1 MPLIP
6 TRSGQ
11 SVFIQD
17 PVEARNRF
25 QEEWGQPSP
34 APEPKPEPVAKEPKK
49 EVGGIEKF
57 LRQTPAGLYMQGMEK
72 LGETLGKIPI
82 PFTEGVTVGEEVPR
96 VAAEA
101 ARKVVADPVAL
112 AEQVSATT
120 EGAVPAGL
128 LGGPMTT
135 GSVEADKERELK
147 QAKNAEAARE
157 ALQKTGRD
165 VEGFSYGIKPHTPI
179 VGPLLSSDS
188 DFVKENIKPKTPLGE
203 FAAAVGSALLFD
215 KGVSKL
221 VNGPSVTGKTI
232 QTADKLVDIWKTK
245 DIQAGLR
252 VVGTYLVKDVL
263 PESVQ
268 DAMFFMPPPPAA
280 IAKKLDDNQKRLTPE
295 ERILGAEAIRAET
308 DEEFNYYFEQL
319 KNVGYGAA
327 ALTVLRGSLYWANRY
342 LNGINKGLP
351 SSEADELATKAATPV
366 AAADLQA
373 EGTRVAVDTI
383 NQKLGKINSEL
394 YKRIDQN
401 IGEITFAARNGA
413 ETALQRRSDIADD
426 LTRVQGELNE
436 IPDVG
441 VDLIVAQTQL
451 DDLQKSL
458 AVKTPDDVAKKRVA
472 LEKRLETYQR
482 QIAKNPDWPKQKTG
496 TTLNRTKVRKAE
508 QGLAKL
514 DELELQQ
521 AKVAEL
527 EAAQLEFLSK
537 VEELNAVVSEGE
549 AGFLGFRNALNDAR
563 TLING
568 LDELNAQRVQYL
580 ESLNS
585 IKFQENRLD
594 EIDTDYSL
602 KNSFGQAYGELKDL
616 LNAAESAS
624 ASNNLND
631 EFVRSFVDRV
641 EEIHNKIIDAGGVA
655 PIDIELPPG
664 VTPEVVEQA
673 AKQLAPR
680 KQAPVVNTVPVTKT
694 DGGEIV
700 VDTDTIGARR
710 AVTQATP
717 NSNTEVPPQKIIEDN
732 LEDLQLSQDPSKTF
746 EDLQNFE
753 KAYEDVWAEHRRVFE
768 KTGSEIAAA
777 RATALRNTNA
787 NKYTQSFSNSA
798 AVKAVFDAADRS
810 KILPSQYGV
819 AIRQLSSFLGNN
831 SYLRQVAAF
840 TESAEFGKDIQRNL
854 HKVMVP
860 AATLDSNAAATLK
873 AADDL
878 RKIMGGTEIEGL
890 DRVTALSRFALEFET
905 FTTNAK
911 ALNETMY
918 GIGNA
923 LRLFAEKNRLLF
935 DRADPGMLFGEFNL
949 QLQALGD
956 TNEFAEQLAKNSE
969 AAKVELENRLGELFK
984 KVREGGELGD
994 DEITGFENLVEQVY
1008 ATRGD
1013 LDKLNGL
1020 EMTADAVLANIQVNA
1035 PLSNLGTVASIPIQ
1049 GVTETY
1055 LELSGQ
1061 ALSGTITGKAAKF
1074 LGKSEYAKGSL
1085 DEARIAT
1092 DTILQTREVLGEALE
1107 ATFNRF
1113 VYGKSITDPLQAS
1126 QSAYEIRRTGGLRRE
1141 EAIAQD
1147 LAATSLKVPFFD
1159 HVIKKDDTKLFDA
1172 INHARVFTKVFH
1184 DYFMPGEAWEKRSNM
1199 GKFLGLTTSGIRSMG
1214 LGKKSYYP
1222 GGENVNMTLFTQ
1234 LSATADEFTTALF
1247 ANAHA
1252 RALVIKEVDDKIA
1265 AGVIK
1270 RSDRAEEISKGINK
1284 QMSDMYQPVKVGF
1297 DQKTIGYAV
1306 RDNQILNLTRAVNL
1320 TEELTG
1326 PLAGV
1331 AESVNAFRNAK
1342 SPLLRAFGRD
1352 IFPFLTSPIN
1362 GIKRAVMISYGGE
1375 IAHAGYDTVAMGLKA
1390 LPDDVVNLLPPK
1402 WKEGISNFES
1412 KYFSADPKVRNRAQG
1427 ALALSMGINSLAW
1440 FILRDGNQ
1448 DIAGGLENTYRETE
1462 GVRDPYTWKIG
1473 DWYLPYRYL
1482 PLLGNTIAFHA
1493 NIRDLQQFAP
1503 NKDFSGLIA
1512 LANASIANAVLETPA
1527 IAGFDRVIKALTSAN
1542 QGDIT
1547 RMQKLIAESIAK
1559 VGDPYLNLR
1568 KQVIQG
1574 FDPRKPASPTT
1585 RYIEKGFY
1593 ERGKLGTVDGK
1604 DSLHAAIDG
1613 AFGVFGSSTEYSGVG
1628 LLADAVAS
1636 YFQGDQELRQR
1647 SRKALWYGTPGE
1659 TINARHAGKWY
1670 PLQAVLGRYWPFP
1683 DKLAED
1689 PVAKEMVYN
1698 LISPPKTNLYHSDG
1712 VGINPTVLNDFNHFL
1727 NSEFQYYDPIED
1739 KEYVGIHSYLK
1750 DFVTSK
1756 FYTQYPSVDSPFK
1769 QTVVPAGPLAFPSN
1783 VTDAN
1788 WDRESNTR
1796 KAILQKEV
1804 DKLKEIAKEQFLL
1817 GNLPNQRYKA
1827 PAEMKALVLQNRQT
1841 KGLR

>member
-1 MPLIP
+1 
-6 TRSGQ
+6 
-11 SVFIQD
+11 
-17 PVEARNRF
+17 
-25 QEEWGQPSP
+25 
-34 APEPKPEPVAKEPKK
+34 
-49 EVGGIEKF
+49 
-57 LRQTPAGLYMQGMEK
+57 MQGMEK
-72 LGETLGKIPI
+72 LGETLGGISI
-82 PFTEGVTVGEEVPR
+82 PFTDGVTLGEEVPR

-101 ARKVVADPVAL
+101 VRKVAADPVAL

-120 EGAVPAGL
+120 EDAVPAGL

-135 GSVEADKERELK
+135 GSVEADKELELK
-147 QAKNAEAARE
+147 QRKNAEAARE

-179 VGPLLSSDS
+179 VGPLLSNDS

-203 FAAAVGSALLFD
+203 FAAGVASALLFD

-221 VNGPSVTGKTI
+221 IGGPSVTGKTI

-245 DIQAGLR
+245 DIQAGLK
-252 VVGTYLVKDVL
+252 VAGMYLVKDVL
-263 PESVQ
+263 PESIQ
-268 DAMFFMPPPPAA
+268 DAMFFMPQAPAA
-280 IAKKLDDNQKRLTPE
+280 IAQKLDDNIKLLTPE

-327 ALTVLRGSLYWANRY
+327 ALTLLRGSFYWANRY

-351 SSEADELATKAATPV
+351 TEQAEELATKAATPAAV
-366 AAADLQA
+366 ADVQA
-373 EGTRVAVDTI
+373 EGTRVAVETL
-383 NQKLGKINSEL
+383 NQKLGKVNSDL
-394 YKRIDQN
+394 YRKIDQN
-401 IGEITFAARNGA
+401 IADITFLARNGA
-413 ETALQRRSDIADD
+413 ESALERRSAIADD
-426 LTRVQGELNE
+426 LKRVQDDLNQ

-441 VDLIVAQTQL
+441 VELIVEQTQL
-451 DDLQKSL
+451 DKLQKSL
-458 AVKTPDDVAKKRVA
+458 VVKTPDDVAKKRAA
-472 LEKRLETYQR
+472 LEKRLQTYQR
-482 QIAKNPDWPKQKTG
+482 QIAKNPDWLKQKTG

-563 TLING
+563 NLING
-568 LDELNAQRVQYL
+568 LDELNAERIQYL

-585 IKFQENRLD
+585 IKFQQNRLD

-616 LNAAESAS
+616 LQAAEAAS
-624 ASNNLND
+624 ASDNLNE
-631 EFVRSFVDRV
+631 EFVRNFVDRV
-641 EEIHNKIIDAGGVA
+641 DEIHNKIIDAGGVA
-655 PIDIELPPG
+655 FIEPELPPG
-664 VTPEVVEQA
+664 VTPEQLAEQVT
-673 AKQLAPR
+673 KQLPAR
-680 KQAPVVNTVPVTKT
+680 KPAPVVNKVPLTKT
-694 DGGEIV
+694 EGGEIV

-710 AVTQATP
+710 AASQGTP
-717 NSNTEVPPQKIIEDN
+717 GSDTEVPPEKFIEDN
-732 LEDLQLSQDPSKTF
+732 LEDLQLSQNPSKTF
-746 EDLQNFE
+746 EDLENFE
-753 KAYEDVWAEHRRVFE
+753 KAYEDVWSEYRRVYE
-768 KTGSEIAAA
+768 KTGSELAASQ
-777 RATALRNTNA
+777 ATALRNTNA

-798 AVKAVFDAADRS
+798 AIKAVFDAADRS
-810 KILPSQYGV
+810 KILPTQYGV

-831 SYLRQVAAF
+831 SYLKQIAAF
-840 TESAEFGKDIQRNL
+840 AESAEFGKDVQRNL

-860 AATLDSNAAATLK
+860 VATLDSNAAATLK

-905 FTTNAK
+905 FTANAK

-923 LRLFAEKNRLLF
+923 LRLFAKQNRILF
-935 DRADPGMLFGEFNL
+935 DRADPSMLFGEFNL

-956 TNEFAEQLAKNSE
+956 ANEFSEQLAKNSE
-969 AAKVELENRLGELFK
+969 AAKVEFENRLGELFK
-984 KVREGGELGD
+984 KVREGGELDD

-1008 ATRGD
+1008 AARGD
-1013 LDKLNGL
+1013 LDKLKSL
-1020 EMTADAVLANIQVNA
+1020 EMTADAVLANIQVNG

-1049 GVTETY
+1049 GVFEGY
-1055 LELSGQ
+1055 KELAGQ
-1061 ALSGTITGKAAKF
+1061 VISGTLTGKMAQF

-1085 DEARIAT
+1085 DEARLAL

-1107 ATFNRF
+1107 VTFNRF

-1147 LAATSLKVPFFD
+1147 LAATSLKAPFFD

-1184 DYFMPGEAWEKRSNM
+1184 DYFMPAEAWERRTKY
-1199 GKFLGLTTSGIRSMG
+1199 GKTLGLTTSAIRATG

-1234 LSATADEFTTALF
+1234 LSATADEFNTALF

-1252 RALVIKEVDDKIA
+1252 RAVVIKEVDDKIA

-1270 RSDRAEEISKGINK
+1270 RSDRAEEITKGINK
-1284 QMSDMYQPVKVGF
+1284 EMSDMYQPVKAGF

-1306 RDNQILNLTRAVNL
+1306 RDNQILGLIRAVNL

-1331 AESVNAFRNAK
+1331 AESVNAFRNSK
-1342 SPLLRAFGRD
+1342 YTILRTFGRD

-1375 IAHAGYDTVAMGLKA
+1375 IAHAGYDTAVMGLKA
-1390 LPDDVVNLLPPK
+1390 LPDDVVKLLPAK

-1412 KYFSADPKVRNRAQG
+1412 KYFSPDPKIRNRAQG

-1440 FILRDGNQ
+1440 FMLRDGNQ

-1473 DWYLPYRYL
+1473 DYYLR
-1482 PLLGNTIAFHA
+1482 
-1493 NIRDLQQFAP
+1493 
-1503 NKDFSGLIA
+1503 
-1512 LANASIANAVLETPA
+1512 
-1527 IAGFDRVIKALTSAN
+1527 
-1542 QGDIT
+1542 
-1547 RMQKLIAESIAK
+1547 
-1559 VGDPYLNLR
+1559 
-1568 KQVIQG
+1568 
-1574 FDPRKPASPTT
+1574 
-1585 RYIEKGFY
+1585 
-1593 ERGKLGTVDGK
+1593 
-1604 DSLHAAIDG
+1604 
-1613 AFGVFGSSTEYSGVG
+1613 
-1628 LLADAVAS
+1628 
-1636 YFQGDQELRQR
+1636 
-1647 SRKALWYGTPGE
+1647 
-1659 TINARHAGKWY
+1659 
-1670 PLQAVLGRYWPFP
+1670 
-1683 DKLAED
+1683 
-1689 PVAKEMVYN
+1689 
-1698 LISPPKTNLYHSDG
+1698 
-1712 VGINPTVLNDFNHFL
+1712 
-1727 NSEFQYYDPIED
+1727 
-1739 KEYVGIHSYLK
+1739 
-1750 DFVTSK
+1750 
-1756 FYTQYPSVDSPFK
+1756 
-1769 QTVVPAGPLAFPSN
+1769 
-1783 VTDAN
+1783 
-1788 WDRESNTR
+1788 
-1796 KAILQKEV
+1796 
-1804 DKLKEIAKEQFLL
+1804 
-1817 GNLPNQRYKA
+1817 
-1827 PAEMKALVLQNRQT
+1827 
-1841 KGLR
+1841 